1 MMKGLGL
8 IQPWPQT
15 APHLCLWEGGREMWQ
30 VHVCDPWPLGCWWV
44 VQSWGFLLVI
54 QSPHLCWIS
63 GAWFGDP
70 DVCAWQET

>member
-1 MMKGLGL
+1 
-8 IQPWPQT
+8 
-15 APHLCLWEGGREMWQ
+15 MWQ
-30 VHVCDPWPLGCWWV
+30 VHLCDPWPLGCWWV